1 MNNGSNL
8 SGIVKRKYIL
18 DESGNSAHSVK
29 LPRIQ
34 SLGKPTNGEG
44 LSSNVAKLL
53 PPIATNANNSN
64 SILLN
69 KPLGGGGIPPVYN
82 HQYIVKPT
90 KVKSITK
97 PPMLYQGLSGEKMPL
112 NSHIVY
118 KSNNTAALSN
128 VINIENQK

>member
-1 MNNGSNL
+1 M
-8 SGIVKRKYIL
+8 
-18 DESGNSAHSVK
+18 K

-34 SLGKPTNGEG
+34 SLGKPSNNEG

-53 PPIATNANNSN
+53 PPIATNANNS
-64 SILLN
+64 ILLN
-69 KPLGGGGIPPVYN
+69 KPSGGMPPVYN

-118 KSNNTAALSN
+118 KNNNNNTALSN
-128 VINIENQK
+128 VINIEN